1 MKRNLEEIIKE
12 INEMSDIE
20 ILKLKDGKD
29 FDIEDYT
36 ENEKKF
42 FADDVRKNA
51 INFISK
57 KYKKLD
63 ENDISTD
70 RDYEIADFKT
80 FEIYLNLIKDRKE
93 KIKID
98 NELYQKEKNF
108 FDRLS
113 DTLAEEIQSKEERNL
128 KIITNKDGHGSTNY
142 KICLPA
148 KWVKDMNAQNVTLV
162 YDYYTKTITLTD
174 VEVHKF
180 NKMLEELRTE
190 LQEEKTLLDLDII
203 AQTILKSDNSLFDNE
218 EESVKYSHFI
228 YKTETNKKIQITWE
242 ILNKKDDNFKTLVKV
257 VDIHQMR

>member
-20 ILKLKDGKD
+20 ILKLRDGKD

-98 NELYQKEKNF
+98 KELYQKEKGF

-113 DTLAEEIQSKEERNL
+113 NTTKEEIQTKEERNL

-148 KWVKDMNAQNVTLV
+148 KWVKDMNTQNVTLV

-174 VEVHKF
+174 VEVNKF
-180 NKMLEELRTE
+180 NKMLEELRAE
-190 LQEEKTLLDLDII
+190 LQKEKTLLDLDII

-218 EESVKYSHFI
+218 EESIKYNHFI
-228 YKTETNKKIQITWE
+228 YTTETNKKIQIIWE
-242 ILNKKDDNFKTLVKV
+242 ILNKKEDNFKTLVKV

>member
-1 MKRNLEEIIKE
+1 MKRKLEEIIKE

-36 ENEKKF
+36 ENEKKYF
-42 FADDVRKNA
+42 SDRARENA
-51 INFISK
+51 INFITK
-57 KYKKLD
+57 KYKELD
-63 ENDISTD
+63 ESDVVAD

-80 FEIYLNLIKDRKE
+80 FEKYFNLIKDRKE

-98 NELYQKEKNF
+98 KELYQKEKNF

-180 NKMLEELRTE
+180 NKMLEELKTE

-218 EESVKYSHFI
+218 EESIKYNHFI
-228 YKTETNKKIQITWE
+228 YTTNSNTKIQIAWE
-242 ILNKKDDNFKTLVKV
+242 ILNKKEDNFKTLVKV
-257 VDIHQMR
+257 VDIHKI

>member
-1 MKRNLEEIIKE
+1 MKRKLEEIIKE

-20 ILKLKDGKD
+20 ILKSIDGKD

-36 ENEKKF
+36 ENEKKYF
-42 FADDVRKNA
+42 SDRARENA
-51 INFISK
+51 INFITK
-57 KYKKLD
+57 KYKELD
-63 ENDISTD
+63 ESDVVTD

-80 FEIYLNLIKDRKE
+80 FEKYFNLIKDRKE

-98 NELYQKEKNF
+98 KELYQKEKNF

-180 NKMLEELRTE
+180 NKTLEELKKE

-218 EESVKYSHFI
+218 EESIKYNHFI
-228 YKTETNKKIQITWE
+228 YTTSSNTKIQIAWE

-257 VDIHQMR
+257 VDIHKI

>member
-1 MKRNLEEIIKE
+1 MKRKLEEIIKE

-20 ILKLKDGKD
+20 ILKLRDGKD

-98 NELYQKEKNF
+98 KELYQKEKNF

-180 NKMLEELRTE
+180 NKMLEELRAE
-190 LQEEKTLLDLDII
+190 LQKEKTLLDLDII

-218 EESVKYSHFI
+218 EESIKYNHFI
-228 YKTETNKKIQITWE
+228 YTTETNKKIQIIWE
-242 ILNKKDDNFKTLVKV
+242 ILNKKEDNFKTLVKV

>member
-98 NELYQKEKNF
+98 KELYQKEKNF

>member
-1 MKRNLEEIIKE
+1 MKRKLEEIIKE

-20 ILKLKDGKD
+20 ILKSIDGKD

-36 ENEKKF
+36 ENEKKYF
-42 FADDVRKNA
+42 SDRARENA
-51 INFISK
+51 INFITK
-57 KYKKLD
+57 KYKELD
-63 ENDISTD
+63 ESDVVTD

-80 FEIYLNLIKDRKE
+80 FEKYFNLIKDRKE

-98 NELYQKEKNF
+98 KELYAKERAF

-113 DTLAEEIQSKEERNL
+113 NTTKEEIQITEERDL
-128 KIITNKDGHGSTNY
+128 KIITNKDGHGTTNY

-148 KWVKDMNAQNVTLV
+148 KWVKDMNTQNVTLV

-180 NKMLEELRTE
+180 NKMLEELRAE
-190 LQEEKTLLDLDII
+190 LQKEKTLLDLDII

-218 EESVKYSHFI
+218 EESIKYNHFI
-228 YKTETNKKIQITWE
+228 YTTETNKKIQIIWE
-242 ILNKKDDNFKTLVKV
+242 ILNKKEDNFKTLVKV

>member
-1 MKRNLEEIIKE
+1 MKRKLEEIIKE

-36 ENEKKF
+36 ENEKKYF
-42 FADDVRKNA
+42 SDKARENA
-51 INFISK
+51 INFITR
-57 KYKKLD
+57 KYKELD
-63 ENDISTD
+63 ESDVATD

-80 FEIYLNLIKDRKE
+80 FEIHLNLIKDRKE

-98 NELYQKEKNF
+98 KELYKKEKGF

-113 DTLAEEIQSKEERNL
+113 NTTKEEIQTKEERNL
-128 KIITNKDGHGSTNY
+128 KIITNKDGHGTTNY

-148 KWVKDMNAQNVTLV
+148 KWVKDMNTQNVSLV

-174 VEVHKF
+174 VELYKF
-180 NKMLEELRTE
+180 NKILEELKAE

-218 EESVKYSHFI
+218 EESIKYNHFI
-228 YKTETNKKIQITWE
+228 YTTEANKKIQIVWE
-242 ILNKKDDNFKTLVKV
+242 ILNKKDDNFKTLVKI
-257 VDIHQMR
+257 VDIHKI

>member
-98 NELYQKEKNF
+98 KELYQKEKNF

-113 DTLAEEIQSKEERNL
+113 NTLTEEIQSKEERNL

-180 NKMLEELRTE
+180 NKMLEELKIE

-218 EESVKYSHFI
+218 EESIKYNHFI
-228 YKTETNKKIQITWE
+228 YTTETNKKIQIIWE
-242 ILNKKDDNFKTLVKV
+242 ILNKKEDNFKTLVKV

>member
-20 ILKLKDGKD
+20 ILKLRDGKD

-98 NELYQKEKNF
+98 KELYQKEKGF

-113 DTLAEEIQSKEERNL
+113 NTTKEEIQTKEERNL

-148 KWVKDMNAQNVTLV
+148 KWVKDMNTQNVTLV

-180 NKMLEELRTE
+180 NKMLEELKTE

-228 YKTETNKKIQITWE
+228 YKTETNKKIQIVWE
-242 ILNKKDDNFKTLVKV
+242 ILNKKEDNFKTLVKV

>member
-1 MKRNLEEIIKE
+1 MKRKLEEIIKE

-20 ILKLKDGKD
+20 ILKSIDGKD

-36 ENEKKF
+36 ENEKKYF
-42 FADDVRKNA
+42 SDRARENA
-51 INFISK
+51 INFITK
-57 KYKKLD
+57 KYKELD
-63 ENDISTD
+63 ESDVVTD

-80 FEIYLNLIKDRKE
+80 FEKYFNLIKDRKE

-98 NELYQKEKNF
+98 KELYQKEKNF

-180 NKMLEELRTE
+180 NKMFEELKTE

-218 EESVKYSHFI
+218 EESIKYNHFI
-228 YKTETNKKIQITWE
+228 YTTSSNTKIQIAWE

-257 VDIHQMR
+257 VDIHKI